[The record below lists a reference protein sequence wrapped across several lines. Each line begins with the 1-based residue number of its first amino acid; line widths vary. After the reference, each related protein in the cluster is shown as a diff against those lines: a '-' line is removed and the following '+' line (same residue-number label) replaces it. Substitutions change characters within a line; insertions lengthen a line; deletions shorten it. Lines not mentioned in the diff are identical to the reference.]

1 MSCGLH
7 AVGEAPLE
15 GAAPLPSTPASS
27 WATGAATFGLSDL
40 GPGRRGGAE
49 LDHQVQVGADQ
60 GDDRPRHQQHVD
72 RVEAGQRRR
81 PELGAGAQEVTQV
94 GADDRAGAVD
104 VDADDRG
111 PVGALVER
119 QQVAGEG
126 HRHRQD
132 QQHHADHPVELARVL
147 VGAEEEGP
155 AHVEEDQDHHHAGA
169 PLVHPVHEL
178 AEEDVVVDV
187 GDRGVGLGRRGR
199 VEHRQEDAGD
209 GLDDEGEEGRRAERV
224 EPVGPLRHLAVEH
237 PGEEAAGAGAL
248 VDPGE
253 DVDGRL
259 LGLVAE
265 ALAVRSGAPAA
276 RS

>member
-1 MSCGLH
+1 M
-7 AVGEAPLE
+7 
-15 GAAPLPSTPASS
+15 
-27 WATGAATFGLSDL
+27 
-40 GPGRRGGAE
+40 
-49 LDHQVQVGADQ
+49 GADQ
-60 GDDRPRHQQHVD
+60 GDDRAGDEQHVD
-72 RVEAGQRRR
+72 RVEARERRR
-81 PELGAGAQEVTQV
+81 PELRPGAQEVAQV

-104 VDADDRG
+104 VDPDHRG
-111 PVGALVER
+111 PEGALVEG

-132 QQHHADHPVELARVL
+132 QEHDADHPVELARVL

-155 AHVEEDQDHHHAGA
+155 PHVEEDQDDHHARP

-187 GDRGVGLGRRGR
+187 RDRGVGLGGRRR
-199 VEHRQEDAGD
+199 VEHRQEDARD
-209 GLDDEGEEGRRAERV
+209 RLRDEGDEGGRAERV

-237 PGEEAAGAGAL
+237 PGEEARGGGAL

-253 DVDGRL
+253 DVGGRV

-265 ALAVRSGAPAA
+265 PLRRRRVARAARSSGRPGRHPWRHCPAPGLAGLRSGAGISESSFMAA
-276 RS
+276 GRSRDAADTDIPRPRR